1 MTVVDGKTSSSVD
14 SAAALLRLKH
24 GVRDPLGTLR
34 GWNKTVSCCEWEG
47 VDCSSQQGRVIGLHL
62 QSLTLPSSDLLILT
76 IQMLSHL
83 RQLHVSRSQFA
94 EPLSSNLSLPGCDL
108 EVLDLSNNILRGSFP
123 TELNLE
129 LHSSL
134 EVLDA
139 SYNSFTGE
147 LPKFHANLKHLDFSS
162 NMFTKTS
169 SNICPTDSKVRNLL
183 LPNNRLTGPLLDSLV
198 NCRRLQLLD
207 VSFNELTG
215 GIPDQ
220 LCNSLPKLQHLH
232 AWGNGLQGS
241 IPSTLGNCVDLITI
255 LLSHN
260 NLNGS
265 IPTQLSGL
273 HKLWWLS
280 LSSNYLTGEIPSS
293 FGELDNLVCLQL
305 TNNSLEGEIPKEMD
319 GSKSLYVMEL
329 ASNSFSGKLPGR
341 IGRNSPL
348 IIQLSYNQL
357 SGEIPEEIG
366 LMRSLLIL
374 DVAHNNLSG
383 RIPEVLGNLE
393 GMQVLDLS
401 ENALHG
407 SIPASLS
414 QLTFLFLFNVS
425 YNNLSG
431 RIPQRGQFFT
441 FTGGSFEGNPELC
454 GLPLPTKCFAAD
466 PPVLTNIAHPIS
478 DDGIQDILVAAL
490 VSGTIAFVICCAL
503 SFYCHSK
510 YTCKLS
516 QTSSYV

>member
-1 MTVVDGKTSSSVD
+1 MTHLDVSYNRLSGNIFNSSD
-14 SAAALLRLKH
+14 S
-24 GVRDPLGTLR
+24 T
-34 GWNKTVSCCEWEG
+34 
-47 VDCSSQQGRVIGLHL
+47 CSSLKVLNI
-62 QSLTLPSSDLLILT
+62 
-76 IQMLSHL
+76 
-83 RQLHVSRSQFA
+83 
-94 EPLSSNLSLPGCDL
+94 SSNFYSGPPLLSLGL
-108 EVLDLSNNILRGSFP
+108 K
-123 TELNLE
+123 NLE

-169 SNICPTDSKVRNLL
+169 SNICPTDSKLRNLL

-198 NCRRLQLLD
+198 DCRRLQLLD

-220 LCNSLPKLQHLH
+220 LCSSLPKLQHLH

-241 IPSTLGNCVDLITI
+241 IPSTLGNCVNLSTI

-280 LSSNYLTGEIPSS
+280 LGSNYLTGKIPSS

-341 IGRNSPL
+341 IGRKFSGVEITGSIVDSMYVVARTPGPICKGSNMLFIVHGIRLHDLERHLFARTGCFAPLNINPPYVLNISSPL

-431 RIPQRGQFFT
+431 RIPQSGQFFT

-490 VSGTIAFVICCAL
+490 VSETIAFVICCAL
-503 SFYCHSK
+503 SFYCSSK
-510 YTCKLS
+510 YTYKLS
-516 QTSSYV
+516 QTSSYM